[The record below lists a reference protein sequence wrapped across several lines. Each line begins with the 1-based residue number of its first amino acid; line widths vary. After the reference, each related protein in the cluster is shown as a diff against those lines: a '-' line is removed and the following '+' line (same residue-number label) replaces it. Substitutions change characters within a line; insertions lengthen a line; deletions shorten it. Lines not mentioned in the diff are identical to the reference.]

1 MQYKI
6 YEGVFD
12 AFEKKIKRIINKCT
26 KYGNPFVYEVLG
38 EQFETIKEKNDF
50 GEQFERTYKFVLVNV
65 EGTAK
70 IDNWEFIATLEH
82 TSSGG
87 NIIKNVWNDVSVPD
101 RFKTSEPVCEH
112 CNGKRMRRLLYIVRN
127 TKTNEFKQ
135 IGSTC
140 VKSYTRGL
148 SAEQIACYLDGM
160 TEFEEYNGFVPS
172 NGKAYYRV
180 EEVLTIAANVVDTIG
195 YFNTSNDKLS
205 TKDIAEKTL
214 SGFKESHAVR
224 EVNSRL
230 CKAGLRFEFTRET
243 LFGKSDKVNDIIN
256 YYVNLDDNSNFVH
269 NIQVIIKEGWVSPDS
284 LGFICYMPEGYR
296 KHMEAEDKRKA
307 YLEKKKTER
316 ESEISAYY
324 GDTGKRYK
332 NVSLRNVT
340 LLTCFETVY
349 GVSRLYKIILESGH
363 VLTWI
368 TSTRLEDDE
377 LKSNYITFTVKEHRE
392 YKEQLQTSVTRCK
405 FC

>member
-12 AFEKKIKRIINKCT
+12 AFEKKIKRIINKCI

-205 TKDIAEKTL
+205 TKDIAEETL

-230 CKAGLRFEFTRET
+230 CKAGKRTLMEDTDYAIYTNLPDEFTVYRGVGVGRNPKGLSWT
-243 LFGKSDKVNDIIN
+243 RSYNKAVWFANRFNRDGKTGYVQGAVIKRDKVLAYFNTRNEDEIVAN
-256 YYVNLDDNSNFVH
+256 SKDLSNF
-269 NIQVIIKEGWVSPDS
+269 
-284 LGFICYMPEGYR
+284 
-296 KHMEAEDKRKA
+296 
-307 YLEKKKTER
+307 
-316 ESEISAYY
+316 
-324 GDTGKRYK
+324 
-332 NVSLRNVT
+332 
-340 LLTCFETVY
+340 
-349 GVSRLYKIILESGH
+349 KIIE
-363 VLTWI
+363 
-368 TSTRLEDDE
+368 
-377 LKSNYITFTVKEHRE
+377 
-392 YKEQLQTSVTRCK
+392 
-405 FC
+405 